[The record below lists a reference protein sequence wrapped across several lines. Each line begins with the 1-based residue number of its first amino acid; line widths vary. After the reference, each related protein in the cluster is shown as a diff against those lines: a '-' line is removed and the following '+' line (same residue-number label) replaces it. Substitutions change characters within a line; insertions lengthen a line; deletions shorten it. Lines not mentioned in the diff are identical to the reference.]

1 MDRGPRSGSNRGVRP
16 RDPLASPLLR
26 ALIVTNM
33 YPSTAAPARGSFV
46 RDQVE
51 ALRRLPGVE
60 VEVFAFEP
68 GGGFP
73 YPRAARALRQRY
85 RDDGEFDVVHAHF
98 GLTAWSGLAV
108 RGAPHVVTLHGTDVV
123 VTRSR
128 LVTLAALPFVDL
140 VAPVSASLAG
150 LLPARLVGGKL
161 AILPCG
167 VAVDRFRPIPRTQAR
182 ARLGLDPDRRYLLFA
197 ADPNRPEKRFDRA
210 QAVAGDHSLL
220 VLGRVE
226 PAEVPLWVNA
236 ADAVLVT
243 SERES
248 FGLSV
253 LEALACDV
261 PVLATDVGIAP
272 EVLADVP
279 GAFHGAFSLPE
290 WRAAIELVLA
300 DPDPRVDGRAVAERY
315 SADRMAERV
324 LDAWR
329 GLPPP
334 RHRRRAA

>member
-1 MDRGPRSGSNRGVRP
+1 
-16 RDPLASPLLR
+16 LR

-33 YPSTAAPARGSFV
+33 YPSAAAPARGSFV

-51 ALRRLPGVE
+51 ALGRLPGVE

-73 YPRAARALRQRY
+73 YPRAARALRRRY
-85 RDDGEFDVVHAHF
+85 RDGEFDVVHAHF
-98 GLTAWSGLAV
+98 GLTAWSGLAI
-108 RGAPHVVTLHGTDVV
+108 RGAPHVVTLHGTDLVV
-123 VTRSR
+123 RRSR

-140 VAPVSASLAG
+140 VAPVSESLAA
-150 LLPARLVGGKL
+150 LLPPRLVDGKL

-167 VAVDRFRPIPRTQAR
+167 VATDRFQPIPRAEAR
-182 ARLGLDPDRRYLLFA
+182 ARLGLDPHRRYLLFPA
-197 ADPNRPEKRFDRA
+197 SPDRPEKRFDRA

-220 VLGRVE
+220 VLGRVA
-226 PAEVPLWVNA
+226 PGEVPLWVNA

-272 EVLADVP
+272 EVLAGVR
-279 GAFHGAFSLPE
+279 GTFHGAFSLPD
-290 WRAAIELVLA
+290 WRRALQVMLE
-300 DPDPRVDGRAVAERY
+300 DPDPRVEGRAVAERY
-315 SADRMAERV
+315 SADRMAARV
-324 LDAWR
+324 LEAWQELR
-329 GLPPP
+329 S
-334 RHRRRAA
+334 R

>member
-1 MDRGPRSGSNRGVRP
+1 
-16 RDPLASPLLR
+16 LR

-33 YPSTAAPARGSFV
+33 YPSAAAPARGSFV

-51 ALRRLPGVE
+51 ALRRLAGVE
-60 VEVFAFEP
+60 VELFAFEP

-73 YPRAARALRQRY
+73 YPRAARALRRRY
-85 RDDGEFDVVHAHF
+85 RDGEFDVVHAHF
-98 GLTAWSGLAV
+98 GLTAWSGLAI
-108 RGAPHVVTLHGTDVV
+108 RGAAHVVTLHGTDVV

-140 VAPVSASLAG
+140 VAPVSRSLAG
-150 LLPARLVGGKL
+150 LLPPRLVAGKL

-167 VAVDRFRPIPRTQAR
+167 VALDRFRPIPRAEAR
-182 ARLGLDPDRRYLLFA
+182 ARLGLEPGRRYLLFP
-197 ADPNRPEKRFDRA
+197 ADPGRPEKRFDRA
-210 QAVAGDHSLL
+210 RLVAGDHSLL

-226 PAEVPLWVNA
+226 PDEVPFWVNA

-279 GAFHGAFSLPE
+279 GTFHGPFSIPE
-290 WRAAIELVLA
+290 WHGALERVLA
-300 DPDPRVDGRAVAERY
+300 DPDPRVEGRALAERY

-324 LDAWR
+324 LEAWQT
-329 GLPPP
+329 L
-334 RHRRRAA
+334 RR

>member
-1 MDRGPRSGSNRGVRP
+1 V
-16 RDPLASPLLR
+16 R

-33 YPSTAAPARGSFV
+33 YPTAAAPGRGSFV

-68 GGGFP
+68 GGGSP
-73 YPRAARALRQRY
+73 YPRAARALRRRY
-85 RDDGEFDVVHAHF
+85 RDGEFDVVHAHF

-123 VTRSR
+123 NPRSR
-128 LVTLAALPFVDL
+128 LLTLAALPFVDL
-140 VAPVSASLAG
+140 VAPVSTSLASL
-150 LLPARLVGGKL
+150 LPRRLVRRKL

-167 VAVDRFRPIPRTQAR
+167 VAVDRFRAIPRAQAR
-182 ARLGLDPDRRYLLFA
+182 ARLGLEPGRRYLLFP
-197 ADPNRPEKRFDRA
+197 ADPERAEKRFDRA
-210 QAVAGDHSLL
+210 QAVAGDHRLL
-220 VLGRVE
+220 VLGRV
-226 PAEVPLWVNA
+226 PPSEVPLWVNA

-272 EVLADVP
+272 EALTGVAGTFCGP
-279 GAFHGAFSLPE
+279 FSLRD
-290 WRAAIELVLA
+290 WRAALETVLQ
-300 DPDPRVDGRAVAERY
+300 DPDPRVDGRTVAERY
-315 SADRMAERV
+315 SADRMAEQV
-324 LDAWR
+324 LAAWR
-329 GLPPP
+329 GLRP
-334 RHRRRAA
+334 RDGRRRASRG